1 MLNENIKNILPLTSK
16 VNKEGTLEIGGCNL
30 EELSNQYGTPLY
42 LYDETTIRQICKE
55 FVNEF
60 ENSYPDSHISYSSK
74 AFSSP
79 YLTKILEEENLG
91 IDVVSGGELSVLQH
105 AEFPSSR
112 VNFHGNNK
120 SYEELKQAVEWKI
133 ETITLDSFDEITL
146 LNQIAS
152 ELSIKQKVLIR
163 VSPSVDPKTH
173 ILTTTGNLDSKFGFP
188 IETGQAEEAIKLT
201 VKMSNLELHGIH
213 FHLGSPI
220 FETKPYVL
228 AINYVLEFANQQKKN
243 GLNLRIFN
251 PGGGFAVSY
260 TSTDKIPPSIK
271 EYANSISKTIKNKCN
286 ELSLPEPHL
295 IVEPGR
301 AIVARSG
308 VAIYKVGS
316 IKDIPGVRKYV
327 SIDGGMGD
335 NIRPALYQSKYSL
348 FSVTKIL
355 NKPTEKVAVVGKFCE
370 SGDILSSE
378 TYLPKLKYGDLILA
392 ATSGAYN
399 IPMSSNYNMYCR
411 PTILIVNQGNHRI
424 IKKRETYEDLLSH
437 FV

>member
-1 MLNENIKNILPLTSK
+1 MLNEDIKNILPMTSQ
-16 VNKEGTLEIGGCNL
+16 VNDEGILEIGGCNL
-30 EELSNQYGTPLY
+30 EEISNYYGTPLY
-42 LYDETTIRQICKE
+42 IYDENTIRNICKE

-60 ENSYPDSHISYSSK
+60 KESYPNSHISYSSK

-105 AEFPSSR
+105 SKFPSNK

-120 SYEELKQAVEWKI
+120 SYEELKQSVDWNI
-133 ETITLDSFDEITL
+133 ETITLDSFDEISL
-146 LNQIAS
+146 LNKIAS
-152 ELSIKQKVLIR
+152 ELSKNQKVLIR

-173 ILTTTGNLDSKFGFP
+173 ILTTTGTLDSKFGFP

-201 VKMSNLELHGIH
+201 TKMSNLDLQGIH

-220 FETKPYVL
+220 FETEPYVL
-228 AINYVLEFANQQKKN
+228 AINYVLEFAHQQRKN
-243 GLNLRIFN
+243 GLNLKIFN

-260 TSTDKIPPSIK
+260 TSMDKTPPTVK
-271 EYANSISKTIKNKCN
+271 EYANAISETIIKKCD
-286 ELSLPEPHL
+286 ELSLPKPHL

-301 AIVARSG
+301 SIVARSG
-308 VAIYKVGS
+308 VAIYKIGS
-316 IKDIPGVRKYV
+316 IKNIPGVRKYV

-335 NIRPALYQSKYSL
+335 NIRPALYQSEYSI
-348 FSVTKIL
+348 FPVTKIL
-355 NKPTEKVAVVGKFCE
+355 EETTEKVTIVGKFCE
-370 SGDILSSE
+370 SGDILSNE
-378 TYLPKLKYGDLILA
+378 TYLPKLNHNDLIIS

-399 IPMSSNYNMYCR
+399 IAMSSNYNMYCR
-411 PTILIVNQGNHRI
+411 PTIIIVNNGNHKV
-424 IKKRETYEDLLSH
+424 IKRRETHEDLLSH